1 LRYSI
6 VDGPT
11 VKQQAGRGIGLAG
24 LVAVVITA
32 VAFAV
37 AGPPL
42 MGLSSEPAKAA
53 CAFADAHPREI
64 ARKAARDAIVC
75 LMNSRRAQHGKPAL
89 STQSGLRR
97 AAGRHS
103 RRMARAN
110 CFSHQCPGEAH
121 LAGRISKTSYLPC
134 GCSWGVGENIAW
146 GKRHHGT
153 PQQIVRGWMHSP
165 PHRHVLLDGDFEH
178 VGVGIKWGTPWG
190 SRSKGGIYTATFG
203 FKRG

>member
-11 VKQQAGRGIGLAG
+11 AWQRPRLRIAFAALTAVVLAAGALALLAPPFGGLA
-24 LVAVVITA
+24 IT
-32 VAFAV
+32 
-37 AGPPL
+37 
-42 MGLSSEPAKAA
+42 PAKAA
-53 CAFADAHPREI
+53 CAYADSHPRDI
-64 ARKAARDAIVC
+64 PRGQARDAIVC
-75 LMNSRRAQHGKPAL
+75 LMNSRRAEHGKPSL
-89 STQSGLRR
+89 SAASGLRK

-146 GKRHHGT
+146 GKRKRGT
-153 PQQIVRGWMHSP
+153 PSMIVRSWMNSP
-165 PHRHVLLDGDFEH
+165 PHRKVLLDGDFEH

-190 SRSKGGIYTATFG
+190 SPSKAGIYTATFG